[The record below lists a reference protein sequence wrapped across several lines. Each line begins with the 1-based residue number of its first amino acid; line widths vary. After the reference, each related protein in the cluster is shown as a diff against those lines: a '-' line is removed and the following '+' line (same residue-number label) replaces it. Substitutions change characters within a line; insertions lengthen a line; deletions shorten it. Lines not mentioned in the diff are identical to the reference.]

1 MEHKMEE
8 GAVLTL
14 SRPYFPPPKLVV
26 PPRNLNGGIVHGG
39 LNSATSSPMNFFSS
53 LFADQDSCRGGKLL
67 PHLLAESLG
76 SPAFSPTA
84 FYDNISRDG
93 MNMPT
98 YDTSN
103 EALEE
108 SQLGVQK
115 PALYGSH
122 SKSIAAYKSMMPSRL
137 PLVATLKHFSMSPGI
152 SPASLLES
160 PILFNTQQVDPSP
173 TTGTLSL
180 QEDVLGGQSSTSL
193 SRGKDRWDINKGDDS
208 FIFKPHLIA
217 AECGSSVNIGI
228 GTSAMLIET
237 NADGHSREQE
247 YRELCCLVPDSRQEL
262 LPDIKSSVME
272 PQNFSKLDTTIPLG
286 MKPPGVFVNSNARQ
300 QSIDGYNWKK
310 YGQKQLKNSENPRS
324 YYKCSH
330 CFCPAKRQVE
340 RSQEGEITEI
350 MYKGNHNHPKPQG
363 TRRGARSHNS
373 HENDL
378 QEAHQ
383 DTFNQ
388 NLIINQWKKVHG
400 EAFGDSSSV
409 SELRQD
415 GLSGTSETSN
425 DDEAYCDAS
434 ISCENVDN
442 ENDFKRR

>member
-1 MEHKMEE
+1 MEE

-53 LFADQDSCRGGKLL
+53 LFTDQDSCRGSKLL
-67 PHLLAESLG
+67 PHLLAKSLG

-108 SQLGVQK
+108 SQLDVQK
-115 PALYGSH
+115 PTPYGSH

-152 SPASLLES
+152 SPASSLES
-160 PILFNTQQVDPSP
+160 PSLFNIQQVDPSP

-180 QEDVLGGQSSTSL
+180 QEDALGGQSPTSL

-217 AECGSSVNIGI
+217 AECGSPVNISI
-228 GTSAMLIET
+228 GTSAMLTET

-247 YRELCCLVPDSRQEL
+247 HKELCCSQLLVPDSRQEL
-262 LPDIKSSVME
+262 CSDIKSSVME
-272 PQNFSKLDTTIPLG
+272 PQDFSKLDTTIPFG
-286 MKPPGVFVNSNARQ
+286 MKPSGVFVNSNARQ
-300 QSIDGYNWKK
+300 HSIDGYNWRNMDK
-310 YGQKQLKNSENPRS
+310 
-324 YYKCSH
+324 
-330 CFCPAKRQVE
+330 
-340 RSQEGEITEI
+340 
-350 MYKGNHNHPKPQG
+350 
-363 TRRGARSHNS
+363 
-373 HENDL
+373 
-378 QEAHQ
+378 
-383 DTFNQ
+383 
-388 NLIINQWKKVHG
+388 
-400 EAFGDSSSV
+400 SS
-409 SELRQD
+409 
-415 GLSGTSETSN
+415 
-425 DDEAYCDAS
+425 
-434 ISCENVDN
+434 
-442 ENDFKRR
+442 